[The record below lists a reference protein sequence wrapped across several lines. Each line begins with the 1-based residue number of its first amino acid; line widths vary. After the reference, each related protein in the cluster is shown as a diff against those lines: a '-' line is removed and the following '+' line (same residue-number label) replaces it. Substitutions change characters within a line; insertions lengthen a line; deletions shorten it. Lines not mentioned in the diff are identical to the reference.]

1 MITVRVIYFLT
12 AEGLELFP
20 SWYAT
25 VAQAAAQQE
34 GFIAIESFFQEK
46 CPGIQISFINE
57 EKLEQWAATTIHEK
71 LLAQVQGYCQKP
83 FLVDII

>member
-20 SWYAT
+20 SWYTT

-57 EKLEQWAATTIHEK
+57 EKLEQWAATPIHE
-71 LLAQVQGYCQKP
+71 Q
-83 FLVDII
+83 LVMQIEAYSL